1 MVEQSGSHEVEEL
14 RESRL
19 REEKRKEEEEKVE
32 ALEGLRRNNRGLF
45 FWIFFFYNIPS
56 CSV

>member
-19 REEKRKEEEEKVE
+19 REEKRKEEEEKGAEV
-32 ALEGLRRNNRGLF
+32 LEGLRRNNRGLF
-45 FWIFFFYNIPS
+45 F
-56 CSV
+56 